1 LNDEFP
7 IISQCKKLET
17 HVYSEIDTSHM
28 QKPLA
33 HLSRYAEYIREPI
46 VLLTDV
52 HHKPMLETPSSSVIL
67 TDHRFSLAMT
77 SPSQNCGMSL
87 MLTPFEKK
95 DLSPEFVQKL
105 IAIIRKKIP
114 LENSEPVLSSE
125 AVFKALGRGAQWAVQ
140 EYGLPQKICDHIE
153 NNGNLM
159 AADEMLQ
166 LDLTRIIPDDILT
179 LSRRR
184 FGIIG
189 GGNHFLEI
197 QVIDEITDKDT
208 AERWGLNRNR
218 IVIMFHTG
226 SEVMGAYLGRLF
238 SNRKKIGRKSR
249 RMLFKS
255 KIKYHILG
263 SSPKVLSKRLAYY
276 FIPKQFT
283 LIDQD
288 IPEGKRVLNAINCSA
303 NYGFAN
309 RMAVFG
315 HVRDAIIDLSE
326 NKKSDIRLLYDC
338 SHNSI
343 YRETI
348 NGQEVWAHRHNA
360 CRVYPSSLFSGHRL
374 FSQTGQPVILPGTN
388 QTSSFICAG
397 LEGASATH
405 YTVDHGLGA
414 IQKNYEKQ
422 FPIVETGQVNRIY
435 DYSDEAPKT
444 IPILSDDGVN
454 RAVETL
460 NRSGIVKTV
469 ARLRPIATLKGP
481 KSRIV

>member
-1 LNDEFP
+1 
-7 IISQCKKLET
+7 
-17 HVYSEIDTSHM
+17 M
-28 QKPLA
+28 QKALG
-33 HLSRYAEYIREPI
+33 HLSRYSEYIREPI
-46 VLLTDV
+46 VLLADV

-67 TDHRFSLAMT
+67 THHLISLAMT

-95 DLSPEFVQKL
+95 DMSPAFVQKL
-105 IAIIRKKIP
+105 MTLIRKKVP
-114 LENSEPVLSSE
+114 LENSDPVISRR
-125 AVFKALGRGAQWAVQ
+125 AVFEALHRGAQWTAE
-140 EYGLPQKICDHIE
+140 EYSLPQKTCDHIE
-153 NNGNLM
+153 NNGKLTGEGEM
-159 AADEMLQ
+159 SPADLIG
-166 LDLTRIIPDDILT
+166 IIPDEILE

-197 QVIDEITDKDT
+197 QVIDEIIDKDT
-208 AERWGLNRNR
+208 AEKWGLSRNR

-226 SEVMGAYLGRLF
+226 SEIMGAYLGRLF
-238 SNRKKIGRKSR
+238 ANRKKIGRKSR
-249 RMLFKS
+249 RMLLKN
-255 KIKYHILG
+255 KIKYHLLG
-263 SSPKVLSKRLAYY
+263 GSPKTLTKRITYY

-283 LIDQD
+283 FIDLD
-288 IPEGKRVLNAINCSA
+288 IPEGQRALLAVNCSA

-315 HVRDAIIDLSE
+315 HIRDAIIDLSE
-326 NKKSDIRLLYDC
+326 NEKSGIRLLYDC

-343 YRETI
+343 YRETV
-348 NGQEVWAHRHNA
+348 NGQAVWGHRHNA
-360 CRVYPSSLFSGHRL
+360 CRVYPPSLLKQHHV

-422 FPIVETGQVNRIY
+422 FPVIEAGQANRIY
-435 DYSDEAPKT
+435 DYSNEAPKT

-460 NRSGIVKTV
+460 NRTGIVKTV